1 MYRRVPLS
9 IEVPKVMKL
18 LVCTL
23 MGLLVMT
30 SVYFFI
36 KTSNTAERGYSMR
49 ENQLRRDT
57 LENENR
63 ILKQRLL
70 EIQAVDQL
78 QLSDAVKGMEEA
90 INPIY
95 IKPKGP
101 LSKRN

>member
-18 LVCTL
+18 LIYTL
-23 MGLLVMT
+23 MGMLVIT
-30 SVYFFI
+30 SAYFFL

-57 LENENR
+57 LESENR

-70 EIQAVDQL
+70 EIQSVHEL
-78 QLSDAVKGMEEA
+78 QLSDTIKEMEEPA
-90 INPIY
+90 NPIY
-95 IKPKGP
+95 IRPKGP